1 MPVPA
6 QRRPAQRRRT
16 GDLHD
21 RQVVTVRAASP
32 EDFDAWFALFTS
44 VAAEGRWLG
53 AEAPLDRAARREAFE
68 RDLAAADAASSL
80 AEVEGQLVGV
90 LGLRLR
96 RGVAGLGMLV
106 AEAWRGRGV
115 GSSLME
121 AALAWAAGEHA
132 HKVFLEVWPHN
143 AAAVALYRKYG
154 FVEEGRL
161 HRHYRRRNGELWDA
175 LQMGLV
181 LDRDSPG
188 SPYG

>member
-1 MPVPA
+1 M
-6 QRRPAQRRRT
+6 
-16 GDLHD
+16 HD
-21 RQVVTVRAASP
+21 RQAVTVRAASP
-32 EDFDAWFALFTS
+32 ADFDAWFALFTS

-53 AEAPLDRAARREAFE
+53 AEAPLDRVARREAFE
-68 RDLAAADAASSL
+68 QDLAAVDAMSYLAD
-80 AEVEGQLVGV
+80 VEGRLAGI

-106 AEAWRGRGV
+106 AEPWRGRGV

-121 AALAWAAGEHA
+121 AALAWAADQHA

-143 AAAVALYRKYG
+143 VAAIALYRKYG

-161 HRHYRRRNGELWDA
+161 RRHYRRRNGQLWDT

-181 LDRDSPG
+181 LDSDSPG
-188 SPYG
+188 SPYPEA